1 MKRVSLNLLI
11 VLILMLMLFSCNRK
25 ITPSISVLSRGKGFD
40 SSAFDYV
47 YVEAIKQKLMGNGGE
62 ALKLLEHCAKIN
74 PKSDAVYYQIAQI
87 VLSGSDAQNGK
98 KYAKKALEL
107 DPENIWY
114 IMMLAGIYYQEH
126 NLDST
131 IVYYEK
137 AIKRYPGKEDL
148 RITLGS
154 LYSESKKF
162 EKADEIFRDLDK
174 KYGINEISTIANIR
188 NLMATGKYDEAFN
201 LVIKLLEE
209 YPDEILYNG
218 LLAEIYRGKG
228 ENQKAMEVY
237 DRLIERNPDNPETQL
252 SLCDFLINEKKYE
265 ELLQLINTVVI
276 NKNITREDKISLLA
290 KMIETKDL
298 VAKSGER
305 LQLSIMVMESVYQ
318 DDEVIQLLRPEL
330 YINQEKLANASAR
343 LEEIIERNPEYYFAW
358 EKLLLV
364 YLQER
369 DFRKLEDRAKEC
381 ATKFNRSFIAKML
394 YATAATENKKFDI
407 ALEEVRKAGILAGE
421 NKDMKIQVLSVKA
434 DIYYRKGDF
443 NEAFKIF
450 DEALE
455 TDNSDLTILNN
466 YAYYLA
472 EKDLR
477 LKDAEEMA
485 KKVIETEKGNNTF
498 LDTYGWVLYKR
509 GRLREAEKVMKSV
522 IESGEKPDAEWYEHM
537 GYIKKKQKDCRDAI
551 ENWNVAIKLDSTKTD
566 LKKEV
571 AKCQEGR

>member
-1 MKRVSLNLLI
+1 MKRVNLSLLI
-11 VLILMLMLFSCNRK
+11 VVILILMLFSCNKK

-40 SSAFDYV
+40 SPEFDYV

-62 ALKLLEHCAKIN
+62 ALKYLEHCAKIK
-74 PKSDAVYYQIAQI
+74 PKSDAVYYQMAQI
-87 VLSGSDAQNGK
+87 VISGGDAKNGK
-98 KYAKKALEL
+98 KYTKKALEL

-114 IMMLAGIYYQEH
+114 MMMLAGIYYQEH

-131 IVYYEK
+131 ILYYEK
-137 AIKRYPGKEDL
+137 AIKSYPDKEDL
-148 RITLGS
+148 KITLGS
-154 LYSESKKF
+154 LYSENKKF

-174 KYGINEISTIANIR
+174 KYGINEISTVANIR
-188 NLMATGKYDEAFN
+188 NLMATGKYDEAFD

-228 ENQKAMEVY
+228 ENQKALEVY

-252 SLCDFLINEKKYE
+252 SLCDFLINDKKYE
-265 ELLQLINTVVI
+265 ELLQLINKVI
-276 NKNITREDKISLLA
+276 INENITREDKISLFA

-298 VAKSGER
+298 VTKSGER
-305 LQLSIMVMESVYQ
+305 LQLSIMVLESVYQ
-318 DDEVIQLLRPEL
+318 NDEIIQLLRPEL
-330 YINQEKLANASAR
+330 YVNQEKLVDASAR
-343 LEEIIERNPEYYFAW
+343 LEEIINRNPEYYLAW

-364 YLQER
+364 YLQAKDYKR
-369 DFRKLEDRAKEC
+369 LENRGKEC
-381 ATKFNRSFIAKML
+381 ATRFNRSFIAKML

-407 ALEEVRKAGILAGE
+407 ALEEVKKAGILAGE
-421 NKDMKIQVLSVKA
+421 NKDMIIQVLSVKA

-455 TDNSDLTILNN
+455 TEKTDLTILNN

-477 LKDAEEMA
+477 LKYAEEMS
-485 KKVIETEKGNNTF
+485 KKVIETEKDNNTF
-498 LDTYGWVLYKR
+498 LDTYAWVLYKR
-509 GRLREAEKVMKSV
+509 GKLREAEKIMKNV

-537 GYIKKKQKDCRDAI
+537 GYIKKKQKNCRDAI
-551 ENWNVAIKLDSTKTD
+551 VNWNVALKLDSTKTD
-566 LKKEV
+566 LIKEV
-571 AKCQEGR
+571 EKCQEGR